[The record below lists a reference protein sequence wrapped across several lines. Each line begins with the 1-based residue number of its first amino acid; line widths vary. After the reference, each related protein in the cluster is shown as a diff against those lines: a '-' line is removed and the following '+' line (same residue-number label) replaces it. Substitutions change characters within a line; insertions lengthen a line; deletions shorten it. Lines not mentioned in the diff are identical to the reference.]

1 MLFWSRLVFT
11 FSFLHFFFVW
21 CFFGFYNLFAC
32 SLISFDVSD
41 ADYDAFCKAKQI
53 CNEKALLATASHFGV
68 CFSYQ
73 YIHTHTPLFRSY
85 LTSLVLLSSL
95 STLWLSRIDIRTFI
109 QLILQCYGSVLC
121 VLLHSLSV
129 MVGWSAGIFL
139 SLSLS
144 KSSDIVRI
152 AWNSIERCC
161 L

>member
-121 VLLHSLSV
+121 VLLHSLSE

-139 SLSLS
+139 SLTLEELRHR
-144 KSSDIVRI
+144 SDCVK
-152 AWNSIERCC
+152 
-161 L
+161 